1 LFARTQ
7 VDCYISGHHH
17 AFFYSE
23 KKGVKMIFAGAL
35 GSGPRKYIGCDAKP
49 VKTFSK
55 LLFDRKNKKIRAV
68 TFAPAKGMQN
78 IISSDLPAYIK
89 NFYNRLERIEDQL
102 LR

>member
-1 LFARTQ
+1 
-7 VDCYISGHHH
+7 
-17 AFFYSE
+17 
-23 KKGVKMIFAGAL
+23 
-35 GSGPRKYIGCDAKP
+35 